1 MYLPKNLSDLQPAA
15 LKRELKDLR
24 SILNVAQVVV
34 SSLDLD
40 EVLQNILYSAMAILD
55 MPAGS
60 VALYEPK
67 NCELTLRAH
76 SGLSPAFIERNR
88 WQVKLGG
95 LTHRILA
102 DGEIVVLQ
110 DCADSPLCTNPLLLQ
125 EGVRSLVALPL
136 KVQEKIVGI
145 LYLDDF
151 APRSFGADQLHM
163 LSVLGSFASMSI
175 DNARLHREMCQL
187 ASTDGLTGLYNHRIF
202 KQMLKEELS
211 RAIRYHL
218 PLALV
223 MMDVDDFKRFN
234 DTYGHPDGDKVLV
247 AVAEI
252 LRETLRKCDIPFRYG
267 GEEFIAILPET
278 SREPAAMVAERIRQT
293 IATESRRHLPEYIPH
308 GVTVSVG
315 VASFPE
321 DGESADELLKMV
333 DQLLYRAKNEGKNRV
348 YFSQE

>member
-1 MYLPKNLSDLQPAA
+1 VYLPDVSFDQQPAA
-15 LKRELKDLR
+15 LKRQLKDLR
-24 SILNVAQVVV
+24 SILSVAQVVV

-40 EVLQNILYSAMAILD
+40 EVLQNILCSAMAILD

-60 VALYEPK
+60 VALYEEN
-67 NCELTLRAH
+67 NCELTLHAH
-76 SGLSPAFIERNR
+76 SGLSADFVAHDR

-102 DGEIVVLQ
+102 DGEIQVLE
-110 DCADSPLCTNPLLLQ
+110 DCADSPLCTNPLLRQ
-125 EGVRSLVALPL
+125 EGVRSLVAVPL

-151 APRSFGADQLHM
+151 TPRSFAAEQLHL

-202 KQMLKEELS
+202 SQMLKEELS
-211 RAIRYHL
+211 RAIRYSL
-218 PLALV
+218 PLSLV
-223 MMDVDDFKRFN
+223 MFDVDDFKHFN
-234 DTYGHPDGDKVLV
+234 DRYGHPDGDKVLV

-252 LRETLRKCDIPFRYG
+252 LRETLRQCDIPFRYG
-267 GEEFIAILPET
+267 GEEFIVILPET
-278 SREPAAMVAERIRQT
+278 EREPAVLVAERIRQ
-293 IATESRRHLPEYIPH
+293 AVEAQSRRHLPGNITH

-315 VASFPE
+315 VASYPL
-321 DGESADELLKMV
+321 DGETTEGLLKMV
-333 DQLLYRAKNEGKNRV
+333 DGLLYRAKKEGKNIV
-348 YFSQE
+348 YFR

>member
-1 MYLPKNLSDLQPAA
+1 MYSTTDPSSQQPAA

-24 SILNVAQVVV
+24 SILSVAQVVV

-40 EVLQNILYSAMAILD
+40 EVLQNILCSAMAILD

-60 VALYEPK
+60 VALYEEK
-67 NCELTLRAH
+67 NCQLTLHAH
-76 SGLSPAFIERNR
+76 SGLSPAFVAHDC

-95 LTHRILA
+95 LTHRIVA
-102 DGEIVVLQ
+102 EGEIQVLE
-110 DCADSPLCTNPLLLQ
+110 DCADSPLRTHPLLLQ
-125 EGVRSLVALPL
+125 EGIRSLVAVPL

-151 APRSFGADQLHM
+151 VPRVFATEQLHM
-163 LSVLGSFASMSI
+163 LSVLASFASMSI

-202 KQMLKEELS
+202 SQMLQEELS
-211 RAIRYHL
+211 RAQRHNL

-223 MMDVDDFKRFN
+223 MFDVDDFKRFN
-234 DTYGHPDGDKVLV
+234 DSYGHPVGDQVLV

-252 LRETLRKCDIPFRYG
+252 LGETLRKCDIAFRYG

-278 SREPAAMVAERIRQT
+278 PAEPAVLVAERIRQT
-293 IATESRRHLPEYIPH
+293 IETQSRRHLPDSIGH

-315 VASFPE
+315 VASFPR
-321 DGESADELLKMV
+321 DGESGESLLKMV
-333 DQLLYRAKNEGKNRV
+333 DDLLYRAKKEGKNNV
-348 YFSQE
+348 YFR

>member
-1 MYLPKNLSDLQPAA
+1 VYPTLDPSSQQPAA

-24 SILNVAQVVV
+24 SILSVAQVVV

-40 EVLQNILYSAMAILD
+40 EVLQNILCSAMAILD

-60 VALYEPK
+60 VALYEE
-67 NCELTLRAH
+67 NSGQLTLHAH
-76 SGLSPAFIERNR
+76 SGLSAAFVAHDR

-95 LTHRILA
+95 LTHRLLA
-102 DGEIVVLQ
+102 AGEIQVLQ

-125 EGVRSLVALPL
+125 EGIRSLVAVPL

-151 APRSFGADQLHM
+151 APRVFATEQLHM
-163 LSVLGSFASMSI
+163 LSVLASFASMSI

-202 KQMLKEELS
+202 SQMLKEELS
-211 RAIRYHL
+211 RASRYSL

-223 MMDVDDFKRFN
+223 MFDVDDFKRFN
-234 DTYGHPDGDKVLV
+234 DSYGHPVGDQVLV

-278 SREPAAMVAERIRQT
+278 LAEPAALVAERIRQAIET
-293 IATESRRHLPEYIPH
+293 QSRRHLPDHIGH

-315 VASFPE
+315 VAAFPR
-321 DGESADELLKMV
+321 DGESGESLLKMV
-333 DQLLYRAKNEGKNRV
+333 DDLLYRAKKEGKNKV
-348 YFSQE
+348 YCHWN